1 MNSKTAAR
9 SILGKLSI
17 TLALLMISCLALG
30 QSNKK
35 PESAPAAPSASK
47 RAPAAQR
54 PAPPANRGPAQ
65 NSAQGRPNNA
75 SNTTHGPN
83 AAHGAPVGSNGAGGA
98 NSARGMN
105 NARGPNGAAGANAA
119 HGANNARGA
128 KAAGGANAD
137 RGMNNTR
144 GANTAGGANAGHA
157 LNASRTTT
165 AAHRGPPTT
174 TREIKTRSGASV
186 QASYKGGHVR
196 TIQAHNMKI
205 EHSAHGQRRIETVH
219 NGRRVVSMGGRRGYM
234 ERPYLNRGG
243 RTYVQRT
250 YYVGGRSYVYAYRT
264 YYYGGAPYYG
274 YAPAYYYQPVYYG
287 WAYNPWPAPAYYRWG
302 YYNDP
307 WYGNYN
313 YYYQPYPAYP
323 SASPWLTDYILSEN
337 LRAAYEA
344 SLAGK
349 ASPLRA
355 PFNQSEDLT
364 ASLWS
369 SDSLIAGNLDA
380 AYGAALYMSAGKESG
395 SASQAQLSPEVK
407 QALAEEVKQQIAAD
421 KSSAETSQQAAS
433 KGDELPPALDPK
445 HRIFVAS
452 SNLDVTTTDGTE
464 CQLSQGDVI
473 ERASDTADAD
483 NNVEMVVKSA
493 KKDDC
498 SAGTHAGVATSD
510 LQEMHNH
517 FRELIDAGMKSL
529 AEKSGKDGLPAA
541 PDTSTK
547 AGEVPAPTP
556 DGNVDSELQQ
566 QQKDADQTE
575 AEVPQQDS
583 GGE

>member
-1 MNSKTAAR
+1 M
-9 SILGKLSI
+9 
-17 TLALLMISCLALG
+17 
-30 QSNKK
+30 
-35 PESAPAAPSASK
+35 
-47 RAPAAQR
+47 
-54 PAPPANRGPAQ
+54 
-65 NSAQGRPNNA
+65 A
-75 SNTTHGPN
+75 SNTAHGPN
-83 AAHGAPVGSNGAGGA
+83 AAHGPSTGPNGTGGA
-98 NSARGMN
+98 NSARGIN
-105 NARGPNGAAGANAA
+105 NARGANTAAGANAA
-119 HGANNARGA
+119 HGANS
-128 KAAGGANAD
+128 AG
-137 RGMNNTR
+137 
-144 GANTAGGANAGHA
+144 GANTAGGANANRGMNNTRGTVASRGTNAAGANAHA
-157 LNASRTTT
+157 SNASRTTT

-186 QASYKGGHVR
+186 KASYKGGHVR

-219 NGRRVVSMGGRRGYM
+219 NGRRVVSTGGHRGYM

-243 RTYVQRT
+243 RAYVQRT
-250 YYVGGRSYVYAYRT
+250 YYVGGQSYVYAYRT

-344 SLAGK
+344 RLAGK
-349 ASPLRA
+349 ATPLRA

-369 SDSLIAGNLDA
+369 SDSLIAGNLSA
-380 AYGAALYMSAGKESG
+380 AYGAALYMSSGKDSG
-395 SASQAQLSPEVK
+395 SASQAQLTPEVK

-421 KSSAETSQQAAS
+421 KSSAETSQQATS

-464 CQLSQGDVI
+464 CQLTQGDVI

-498 SAGTHAGVATSD
+498 SAGTHVLVATSD

-517 FRELIDAGMKSL
+517 FREMLDAGLKSL
-529 AEKSGKDGLPAA
+529 AQNSGKDGLPAA

-547 AGEVPAPTP
+547 AGEVPAPVP

>member
-1 MNSKTAAR
+1 M
-9 SILGKLSI
+9 
-17 TLALLMISCLALG
+17 
-30 QSNKK
+30 
-35 PESAPAAPSASK
+35 SAMRWKSAS
-47 RAPAAQR
+47 ASSTVFPA
-54 PAPPANRGPAQ
+54 
-65 NSAQGRPNNA
+65 
-75 SNTTHGPN
+75 
-83 AAHGAPVGSNGAGGA
+83 VGQCGTCVSINAGG
-98 NSARGMN
+98 
-105 NARGPNGAAGANAA
+105 
-119 HGANNARGA
+119 H
-128 KAAGGANAD
+128 
-137 RGMNNTR
+137 
-144 GANTAGGANAGHA
+144 
-157 LNASRTTT
+157 
-165 AAHRGPPTT
+165 
-174 TREIKTRSGASV
+174 
-186 QASYKGGHVR
+186 
-196 TIQAHNMKI
+196 
-205 EHSAHGQRRIETVH
+205 
-219 NGRRVVSMGGRRGYM
+219 RGYM

-323 SASPWLTDYILSEN
+323 SSSPWLTDYILSEN

-369 SDSLIAGNLDA
+369 SDSLIAGDLDA

-464 CQLSQGDVI
+464 GEVIFLSGTKRDLLRLTIWKPLPPNVVTAFQICRKIHPLSIRRPASVHTRPFGPHLTPAGTTI
-473 ERASDTADAD
+473 ERHDPARQQ
-483 NNVEMVVKSA
+483 
-493 KKDDC
+493 
-498 SAGTHAGVATSD
+498 AGGIH
-510 LQEMHNH
+510 
-517 FRELIDAGMKSL
+517 
-529 AEKSGKDGLPAA
+529 P
-541 PDTSTK
+541 
-547 AGEVPAPTP
+547 
-556 DGNVDSELQQ
+556 GNEYPL
-566 QQKDADQTE
+566 
-575 AEVPQQDS
+575 
-583 GGE
+583 

>member
-1 MNSKTAAR
+1 M
-9 SILGKLSI
+9 
-17 TLALLMISCLALG
+17 
-30 QSNKK
+30 
-35 PESAPAAPSASK
+35 SAMRWKSAS
-47 RAPAAQR
+47 ASSTVFPA
-54 PAPPANRGPAQ
+54 
-65 NSAQGRPNNA
+65 
-75 SNTTHGPN
+75 
-83 AAHGAPVGSNGAGGA
+83 VGQCGTCVSINAGG
-98 NSARGMN
+98 
-105 NARGPNGAAGANAA
+105 
-119 HGANNARGA
+119 H
-128 KAAGGANAD
+128 
-137 RGMNNTR
+137 
-144 GANTAGGANAGHA
+144 
-157 LNASRTTT
+157 
-165 AAHRGPPTT
+165 
-174 TREIKTRSGASV
+174 
-186 QASYKGGHVR
+186 
-196 TIQAHNMKI
+196 
-205 EHSAHGQRRIETVH
+205 
-219 NGRRVVSMGGRRGYM
+219 RGYM

-264 YYYGGAPYYG
+264 YYYGGTPYYG

-369 SDSLIAGNLDA
+369 SDFLIPGNLDA
-380 AYGAALYMSAGKESG
+380 AYGGALYMSAAGKG
-395 SASQAQLSPEVK
+395 NATASQAQLSPEVK

-452 SNLDVTTTDGTE
+452 SNLDVTTTDGT
-464 CQLSQGDVI
+464 S
-473 ERASDTADAD
+473 ASS
-483 NNVEMVVKSA
+483 VKVMSSNA
-493 KKDDC
+493 P
-498 SAGTHAGVATSD
+498 AT
-510 LQEMHNH
+510 
-517 FRELIDAGMKSL
+517 
-529 AEKSGKDGLPAA
+529 LPMRTT
-541 PDTSTK
+541 TSK
-547 AGEVPAPTP
+547 WSSRVPRRMIVPMAPTLAWP
-556 DGNVDSELQQ
+556 PAICKTCTIISGN
-566 QQKDADQTE
+566 
-575 AEVPQQDS
+575 
-583 GGE
+583 

>member
-1 MNSKTAAR
+1 
-9 SILGKLSI
+9 
-17 TLALLMISCLALG
+17 
-30 QSNKK
+30 
-35 PESAPAAPSASK
+35 
-47 RAPAAQR
+47 
-54 PAPPANRGPAQ
+54 
-65 NSAQGRPNNA
+65 
-75 SNTTHGPN
+75 
-83 AAHGAPVGSNGAGGA
+83 
-98 NSARGMN
+98 MN

-445 HRIFVAS
+445 RRIFVAS

-547 AGEVPAPTP
+547 AGEVPAPAP

>member
-1 MNSKTAAR
+1 
-9 SILGKLSI
+9 
-17 TLALLMISCLALG
+17 
-30 QSNKK
+30 
-35 PESAPAAPSASK
+35 
-47 RAPAAQR
+47 
-54 PAPPANRGPAQ
+54 
-65 NSAQGRPNNA
+65 
-75 SNTTHGPN
+75 
-83 AAHGAPVGSNGAGGA
+83 
-98 NSARGMN
+98 
-105 NARGPNGAAGANAA
+105 
-119 HGANNARGA
+119 
-128 KAAGGANAD
+128 
-137 RGMNNTR
+137 
-144 GANTAGGANAGHA
+144 
-157 LNASRTTT
+157 
-165 AAHRGPPTT
+165 
-174 TREIKTRSGASV
+174 
-186 QASYKGGHVR
+186 
-196 TIQAHNMKI
+196 
-205 EHSAHGQRRIETVH
+205 
-219 NGRRVVSMGGRRGYM
+219 M

-243 RTYVQRT
+243 GTYVQRT

-473 ERASDTADAD
+473 ERASDAADAD

-547 AGEVPAPTP
+547 AGEVPAPAP